1 MIHPTRTDLL
11 QLKEK
16 ATSIANSVAILKA
29 RRQALIRGF
38 LESVRPLVRS
48 RDAIRRDY
56 GVAIDEL
63 HLSEGHEGAAFVET
77 LAALSE
83 REVGVDIAERNV
95 LGVRYRDLVAFGPFA
110 RAPGER
116 AYDYTVTTPHLEESV
131 HRFESVLESMLE
143 IAAFE
148 SKLKMLGEEI
158 LAVTRR
164 VRVLEERVLPR
175 LRTEIRSIVQ
185 FLGEREREAHYR
197 LKKFKSDRRGGT
209 FSAPSSRTYPRV
221 LRAPARDLSSPP
233 PPAPWSGA

>member
-11 QLKEK
+11 QLEEK
-16 ATSIANSVAILKA
+16 VASIANSVAILKA

-63 HLSEGHEGAAFVET
+63 HLSQGHEGAAFVET

-83 REVGVDIAERNV
+83 REVGVDIAERNL
-95 LGVRYRDLVAFGPFA
+95 LGVRYRDLVPFGPFV
-110 RAPGER
+110 RAPQER

-131 HRFESVLESMLE
+131 HRFESVLETMLE

-148 SKLKMLGEEI
+148 NKLKMLGEEI

-175 LRTEIRSIVQ
+175 LRTDIRSIVQ

-197 LKKFKSDRRGGT
+197 LKKFKTNRRRGA
-209 FSAPSSRTYPRV
+209 FSGPPSRTCPPAP
-221 LRAPARDLSSPP
+221 RAPARDLSSQPP
-233 PPAPWSGA
+233 RAPWSGA

>member
-11 QLKEK
+11 QLEEK
-16 ATSIANSVAILKA
+16 VTSIANSVAILKA

-48 RDAIRRDY
+48 RDEIRRDY

-63 HLSEGHEGAAFVET
+63 HLSQGHEGAAFVET

-83 REVGVDIAERNV
+83 REVGVDIAERNL
-95 LGVRYRDLVAFGPFA
+95 LGVRYRDLVAFGPFV
-110 RAPGER
+110 RGPQER

-131 HRFESVLESMLE
+131 HRFESVLETMLE
-143 IAAFE
+143 VAAFE

-197 LKKFKSDRRGGT
+197 LKRFKTGRRGGS
-209 FSAPSSRTYPRV
+209 FSGPTSRTCPPV
-221 LRAPARDLSSPP
+221 PRAPARDLSSLP

>member
-11 QLKEK
+11 QLEEK

-95 LGVRYRDLVAFGPFA
+95 LGVRYRDLVAFGPFV
-110 RAPGER
+110 RAPLER

-131 HRFESVLESMLE
+131 HRFESVLETMLE

-175 LRTEIRSIVQ
+175 LRAEIRSIVQ

-197 LKKFKSDRRGGT
+197 LKKFKTDRRGGT
-209 FSAPSSRTYPRV
+209 FSDPSSRTCPRV
-221 LRAPARDLSSPP
+221 ARAPARDLSSPP

>member
-11 QLKEK
+11 QLEEK

-56 GVAIDEL
+56 GIAIDEL

-95 LGVRYRDLVAFGPFA
+95 LGVRYRDLVAFGPFV
-110 RAPGER
+110 RTPQER

-131 HRFESVLESMLE
+131 HGFESVLETMLE

-175 LRTEIRSIVQ
+175 LRAEIRSIVQ

-197 LKKFKSDRRGGT
+197 LKKFKTDRRGGT
-209 FSAPSSRTYPRV
+209 FSDPSSRTCLRV
-221 LRAPARDLSSPP
+221 ARAPARDLSSPP

>member
-11 QLKEK
+11 QLEEK
-16 ATSIANSVAILKA
+16 ATSVANSVAILKA
-29 RRQALIRGF
+29 RRQALIRSF
-38 LESVRPLVRS
+38 VESVRPLVRS

-56 GVAIDEL
+56 GVAMDEL
-63 HLSEGHEGAAFVET
+63 HLSKGHEGAAFVET

-95 LGVRYRDLVAFGPFA
+95 LGVRYRDLVAFGPFV
-110 RAPGER
+110 RAPQER

-131 HRFESVLESMLE
+131 HRFESVLETMLE

-175 LRTEIRSIVQ
+175 LRAEIRSIVQ

-197 LKKFKSDRRGGT
+197 LKKFKTDRRGGT
-209 FSAPSSRTYPRV
+209 FSGPSSRTCPSV
-221 LRAPARDLSSPP
+221 PFAPARDLSSPLP
-233 PPAPWSGA
+233 PVPWSGA

>member
-1 MIHPTRTDLL
+1 MIRPTRTDLL
-11 QLKEK
+11 QLEEK
-16 ATSIANSVAILKA
+16 VTSIANSVTILKA

-83 REVGVDIAERNV
+83 REVGVDIAERNL
-95 LGVRYRDLVAFGPFA
+95 LGVRYRDLVAFGPFVLG
-110 RAPGER
+110 PQER

-131 HRFESVLESMLE
+131 HRFESVLETMLE

-197 LKKFKSDRRGGT
+197 LKKFKTSRRRGA
-209 FSAPSSRTYPRV
+209 FSGPPSRTCPPV
-221 LRAPARDLSSPP
+221 PHVPARDLSSPL

>member
-11 QLKEK
+11 QLEEK

-38 LESVRPLVRS
+38 LEAVHPLVRS

-63 HLSEGHEGAAFVET
+63 HLSKGHEGAAFVET

-83 REVGVDIAERNV
+83 REVGVDIAERNL
-95 LGVRYRDLVAFGPFA
+95 LGVRYRDLVAFGPFV
-110 RAPGER
+110 RGPQER

-131 HRFESVLESMLE
+131 HGFESVLETMLE

-175 LRTEIRSIVQ
+175 LRMEIRSIVQ

-197 LKKFKSDRRGGT
+197 LKKFKTDRRGGT
-209 FSAPSSRTYPRV
+209 FSGPPSRRCPPV
-221 LRAPARDLSSPP
+221 PRAPARDLSSPP